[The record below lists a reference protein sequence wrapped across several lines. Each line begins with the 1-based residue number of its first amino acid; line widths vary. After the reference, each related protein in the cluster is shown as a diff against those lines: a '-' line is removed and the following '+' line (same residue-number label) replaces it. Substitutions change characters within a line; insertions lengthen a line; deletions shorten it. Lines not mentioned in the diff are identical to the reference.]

1 MRDVSYV
8 GTFRCDDER
17 LNRIWDVGAYTVH
30 LNMQDYLWDGI
41 KRDRLV
47 WMGDM
52 GPEVAAISNVFGFND
67 VVPKS
72 LDLARDI
79 TPLPGWMNGISAYS
93 MWWVLIQ
100 HDWYMTNG
108 NLKYLREQHTYL
120 KGLLQL
126 LISKIGPDGS
136 EKLDGG
142 RFLDWPT
149 SGDPKA
155 IHAGLQALMVM
166 TLEAGRSL
174 CDILGDTQTAKAC
187 GDGLKRLREAVPD
200 MGDSKQAAALLSLA
214 GMVDPKKADQEVI
227 EKDGAHRFST
237 FYGYYMLQA
246 QARAGDYKNALD
258 NIRTYWGGMLKMGA
272 TTFWEDYNLDWMPG
286 SAPIDELVPPGKKDI
301 HGDFGAYCYLGF
313 RHSLCHGWASGPTSW
328 LTEHVLG
335 IQVVDPGCKTI
346 RVTPHLA
353 DLQWAEGTFPTPYG
367 QVKVKVKKLPDGK
380 TDLKIEAPKQVKI
393 IKS

>member
-1 MRDVSYV
+1 
-8 GTFRCDDER
+8 
-17 LNRIWDVGAYTVH
+17 
-30 LNMQDYLWDGI
+30 MQDYLWDGI

-52 GPEVAAISNVFGFND
+52 GPEVATISNVFGFND

-100 HDWYMTNG
+100 RDWYMTNG
-108 NLKYLREQHTYL
+108 NLEYLREQHTYL

-126 LISKIGPDGS
+126 LISRIRPDGS
-136 EKLDGG
+136 EQLDGG

-166 TLEAGRSL
+166 TLQAGKSL
-174 CDILGDTQTAKAC
+174 CDILGDAQTAKAC
-187 GDGLKRLREAVPD
+187 GEGIKRLKGAVPD

-272 TTFWEDYNLDWMPG
+272 TTFWEDFNLDWMPG
-286 SAPIDELVPPGKKDI
+286 SAPIDELVPAGKKDI

-367 QVKVKVKKLPDGK
+367 QVKVKVKKLPNGK
-380 TDLKIEAPKQVKI
+380 TDVKIEAPKQVKI

>member
-1 MRDVSYV
+1 
-8 GTFRCDDER
+8 
-17 LNRIWDVGAYTVH
+17 
-30 LNMQDYLWDGI
+30 
-41 KRDRLV
+41 
-47 WMGDM
+47 
-52 GPEVAAISNVFGFND
+52 
-67 VVPKS
+67 
-72 LDLARDI
+72 
-79 TPLPGWMNGISAYS
+79 
-93 MWWVLIQ
+93 
-100 HDWYMTNG
+100 
-108 NLKYLREQHTYL
+108 
-120 KGLLQL
+120 
-126 LISKIGPDGS
+126 
-136 EKLDGG
+136 
-142 RFLDWPT
+142 
-149 SGDPKA
+149 
-155 IHAGLQALMVM
+155 MVM
-166 TLEAGRSL
+166 TLQAGESL

-187 GDGLKRLREAVPD
+187 REGKNRLTEAVPD

-272 TTFWEDYNLDWMPG
+272 TTFWEDFNLDWMPG
-286 SAPIDELVPPGKKDI
+286 SAPIDELVPAGKKDI

-367 QVKVKVKKLPDGK
+367 QVKVIVKKLPNGK